1 MRAGTLRRQITIQS
15 RSSTPDTFGQSVR
28 TWSNLVTTWADIEPL
43 SGRELE
49 VARAVQPEVT
59 HQVTIR
65 YRTGLTDVMRIVYQ
79 GRYFNIN
86 SILDVGMRHE
96 ILQMLCTEGLDDGS

>member
-1 MRAGTLRRQITIQS
+1 MRAGTLRRRITIQS
-15 RSSTPDTFGQSVR
+15 LGTASGGFGHPVRAWTDLVSTWG
-28 TWSNLVTTWADIEPL
+28 DIEPL

-49 VARAVQPEVT
+49 VARAVQAEVT

-65 YRTGLTDVMRIVYQ
+65 YRTGLTDTMRVVYQ

-96 ILQMLCTEGLDDGS
+96 QLQMLCTEGLDDGS

>member
-1 MRAGTLRRQITIQS
+1 MRAGTLRRQVTIQA

-28 TWSNLVTTWADIEPL
+28 TWTNLVTTSADIEPL

-49 VARAVQPEVT
+49 VARAVQAEVT

-65 YRTGLTDVMRIVYQ
+65 YRTGLTDAMRVVYQ

-86 SILDVGMRHE
+86 SILDVGTRHE
-96 ILQMLCTEGLDDGS
+96 TLQMLCTEGLDDGS